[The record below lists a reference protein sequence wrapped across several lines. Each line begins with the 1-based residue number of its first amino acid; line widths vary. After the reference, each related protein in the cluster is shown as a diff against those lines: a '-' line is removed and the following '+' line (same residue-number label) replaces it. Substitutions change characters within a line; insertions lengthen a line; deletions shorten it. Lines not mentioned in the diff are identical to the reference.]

1 MTNSEADLIRKYVL
15 INATE
20 HAGQAQ
26 TKSVLGKL
34 LADQPDLRARALELR
49 PIIEDTVEDVNR
61 LGLARQKSEL
71 DKLGGYQ
78 PIKHQERKGLPEM
91 ERGDKFVVRFAPNP
105 DGALHLGNARP
116 AVLCD
121 EYAKKYKGKL
131 ILRFDDTDPKIKVPE
146 KKFYKWIKDDLKWLG
161 IKWHGEYVASKR
173 LNIYYKYAETMIKS
187 SSAYVCTC
195 GDEWKVLRDKSKACP
210 CRSLDSRNQL
220 RRWKR
225 MFKGFKEGEAVLRI
239 KTDLEAK
246 NPAVRDWP
254 AFRIVDAP
262 KHPLVKKKLWPL
274 YNFAS
279 AIDDHL
285 LGVTHIFRGQEHSTN
300 EVKQRFLYQHLRWE
314 YPQVITLGRF
324 SLSGMV
330 LSKSQIREGIE
341 RHIYNDW
348 DDLRL
353 GTLRSLNR
361 RGFQPEALRQII
373 IEIGPKP
380 SDLTVSMENL
390 AAYNRKLIDK
400 IANRYFFIS
409 DPKRI
414 EVKGLKLK
422 QIKIPLHPEAK
433 RGFRSISIGKTF
445 YIDTKDF
452 ENCKGLEV
460 RLKDLCNVKLGERSE
475 FTGFEVKPTPKIQWV
490 SEKHLQVKVITPE
503 IEIKGYGETGI
514 AKEKPGSILQFE
526 RFGFVKIEKSGGNI
540 VTAIWSHE

>member
-1 MTNSEADLIRKYVL
+1 
-15 INATE
+15 
-20 HAGQAQ
+20 
-26 TKSVLGKL
+26 
-34 LADQPDLRARALELR
+34 
-49 PIIEDTVEDVNR
+49 
-61 LGLARQKSEL
+61 
-71 DKLGGYQ
+71 
-78 PIKHQERKGLPEM
+78 M

-131 ILRFDDTDPKIKVPE
+131 ILRFDDTDPKVKVPE

-161 IKWHGEYVASKR
+161 VKWHGEYVASKR
-173 LNIYYKYAETMIKS
+173 LNIYYKYAEAMIKS

-225 MFKGFKEGEAVLRI
+225 MSKGFKEGEAVLRI

-262 KHPLVKKKLWPL
+262 RHPLVKKKLWPL

-341 RHIYNDW
+341 KHIYNDW

-361 RGFQPEALRQII
+361 RGFQPEALRPII

-400 IANRYFFIS
+400 TANRYFFIS

-460 RLKDLCNVKLGERSE
+460 RLKDLCNVKLGEKSE

-503 IEIKGYGETGI
+503 IAIKGYGETGI

-540 VTAIWSHE
+540 VTAIWSH